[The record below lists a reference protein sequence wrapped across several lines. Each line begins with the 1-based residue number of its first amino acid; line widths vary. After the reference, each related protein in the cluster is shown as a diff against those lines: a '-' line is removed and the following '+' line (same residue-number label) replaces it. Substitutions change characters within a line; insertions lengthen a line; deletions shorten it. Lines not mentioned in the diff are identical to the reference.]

1 MCNEGKSE
9 GDRDLQVEAALS
21 GVFNSLHVHNYV
33 AEEEEEREAK
43 RQLHMICGLLSDSFS
58 QRRHPRVG

>member
-33 AEEEEEREAK
+33 AGSEGRRK
-43 RQLHMICGLLSDSFS
+43 RGEGATAHDLRFAVRL
-58 QRRHPRVG
+58 V